1 MKFMTLILTLAVLVG
16 TSGQATGSTWEDIA
30 AIEAAKQQRHSTN
43 DIASRSAPAFN
54 ATPVAHWY
62 TLRDGQRVNLANW
75 TLVLFLQS
83 TCSYC
88 QQFNPVLAQYSK
100 DTGLRV
106 SPFSLDGKGDAS
118 FPDVMQATPEV
129 MVEFFGNG
137 LPIATPTT
145 FLVNVNTMATF
156 PLLQGAVDRQGL
168 VSRID
173 DVLRIALSKG
183 ER

>member
-1 MKFMTLILTLAVLVG
+1 MRIMTLILMTVLVG
-16 TSGQATGSTWEDIA
+16 TSGQATGSTWDDIA
-30 AIEAAKQQRHSTN
+30 AIEAKKAARYTVPETVKT
-43 DIASRSAPAFN
+43 
-54 ATPVAHWY
+54 TPVAHWY

-83 TCSYC
+83 ACSYC
-88 QQFNPVLAQYSK
+88 KQFDPVLAQYSK
-100 DTGLRV
+100 DTGLSI

-118 FPDVMQATPEV
+118 FPNVMQATPEV

-145 FLVNVNTMATF
+145 FLVNVNTMSTF

-168 VSRID
+168 ASRID

-183 ER
+183 EM